1 MAISEVIINIT
12 DCDECPYMQYVFT
25 EVGLALYN
33 CGLLTKDFWHLGG
46 GIPDWCPL
54 ADEENS

>member
-1 MAISEVIINIT
+1 MGISEVVIRIT
-12 DCDECPYMQYVFT
+12 ECKECPFLHYIFT
-25 EVGLALYN
+25 EVGMTVFN
-33 CGLLTKDFWHLGG
+33 CELDETRWHLGG